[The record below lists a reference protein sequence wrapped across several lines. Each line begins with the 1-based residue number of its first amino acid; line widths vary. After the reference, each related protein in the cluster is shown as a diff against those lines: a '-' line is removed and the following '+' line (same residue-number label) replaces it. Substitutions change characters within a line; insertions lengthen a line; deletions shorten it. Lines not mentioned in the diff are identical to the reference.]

1 MYEVRRREQSDNN
14 KYYTKCDDRS
24 KHNNTSTLGKETLI
38 LLLET
43 ICLHDSRH
51 KESNTQIINDNGYQ
65 TINQNHT
72 EECDNPFYIPLR
84 YYNSVWGI
92 FFRECR
98 VHLTKTKTNRF
109 KNLEV
114 AISCVCK
121 DARLN
126 LGIAFLG
133 ICIKCLQLMLAV
145 IVVLYIFLIRII
157 ALL

>member
-1 MYEVRRREQSDNN
+1 MYEVRRREQSDND
-14 KYYTKCDDRS
+14 KYNTECNDRS
-24 KHNNTSTLGKETLI
+24 KHNNTSTLGKETLT
-38 LLLET
+38 LLLEA
-43 ICLHDSRH
+43 IGLHDSRH
-51 KESNTQIINDNGYQ
+51 KETNTQIINDNGYQ

-72 EECDNPFYIPLR
+72 EECDNPFNIPLR
-84 YYNSVWGI
+84 YYYGVWRI
-92 FFRECR
+92 FLRECR
-98 VHLTKTKTNRF
+98 VHLTKTKTNGL

-121 DARLN
+121 DTRLN

-133 ICIKCLQLMLAV
+133 IGIKCLQLMLAV